1 MSIFLFIHICFWS
14 IFDPNL
20 ILTRIKKLPAQ
31 DRVAAL
37 ESLHFPLWIVKDA
50 SWFAAIHFVNYK
62 PYLQI
67 VSLVF
72 AIPTLLITFY
82 LIAYSSGRMK
92 KLENLLLGLWLTANT
107 IWMLSEL
114 FGLPLVNVSALFFIA
129 GLVCV
134 IPYLT
139 LVRKRQGIE

>member
-1 MSIFLFIHICFWS
+1 MS
-14 IFDPNL
+14 
-20 ILTRIKKLPAQ
+20 TK

-50 SWFAAIHFVNYK
+50 SWFAAIHFVSYK
-62 PYLQI
+62 AYLQTI
-67 VSLVF
+67 SLVF
-72 AIPTLLITFY
+72 AIPTILITFY

-107 IWMLSEL
+107 SWMLSEL
-114 FGLPLVNVSALFFIA
+114 FELPLVNVSALFFIA

-139 LVRKRQGIE
+139 LVRKKTRW

>member
-1 MSIFLFIHICFWS
+1 M
-14 IFDPNL
+14 
-20 ILTRIKKLPAQ
+20 
-31 DRVAAL
+31 
-37 ESLHFPLWIVKDA
+37 
-50 SWFAAIHFVNYK
+50 NYK

-72 AIPTLLITFY
+72 AVPTLLITFY
-82 LIAYSSGRMK
+82 LIAYSSGQMK

-114 FGLPLVNVSALFFIA
+114 FELPLVNVSALFFIA

-139 LVRKRQGIE
+139 LVRKKTKY